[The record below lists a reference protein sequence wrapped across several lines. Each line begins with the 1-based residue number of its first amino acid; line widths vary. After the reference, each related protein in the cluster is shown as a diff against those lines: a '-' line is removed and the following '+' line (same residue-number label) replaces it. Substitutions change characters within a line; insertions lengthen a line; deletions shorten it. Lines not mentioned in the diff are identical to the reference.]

1 MQVLLLTRYTVP
13 NELIGDTKV
22 LRVQVNDKVSYS
34 ITKRTYTDEGFLSV
48 PGRVARTG
56 IQQYLASELG
66 LTDRAPNQIVNVYR
80 PPEEVFNP
88 DSLASYDTRDVTLE
102 HPNEMVNADNY
113 NSTTVG
119 LVHGAAYQDGDFVT
133 ANIIVKSKEAIKA
146 VESGKVQL
154 SAGYTAIYSE
164 EKGVTDD
171 GQNYDFVQRDI
182 KINHVAICDRARAG
196 AQARLFD
203 NHGVKTMNKV
213 TLDAGRS
220 IEIEDAAVAALVTDS
235 IARLEKQVTD
245 AQAATDAA
253 SAERDTIAEKL
264 KAAELATSD
273 EAITKRVADVASVQ
287 AQARKVAGDKFTCGS
302 VDTLTIQREAL
313 TMVRDSIDWSEKA
326 EAYVQAAFDMAVV
339 DAEATPVHKPEDQ
352 HAKLALD
359 AANAQKPA
367 EVKVSA
373 YDAHRAK
380 LQNAWKGE

>member
-1 MQVLLLTRYTVP
+1 MQLLLLKRYTVAIK
-13 NELIGDTKV
+13 LTGGAKV
-22 LRVQVNDKVSYS
+22 LRVQVNDKTSYS

-80 PPEEVFNP
+80 PSEEVFNP

-102 HPNEMVNADNY
+102 HPTEMVNADNY
-113 NSTTVG
+113 KSTTVG

-133 ANIIVKSKEAIKA
+133 ANIIIKSKDAIKA

-154 SAGYTAIYSE
+154 SAGYTAVYSE

-171 GQNYDFVQRDI
+171 GQSYDFVQRDI

-213 TLDAGRS
+213 TLDSGRS

-235 IARLEKQVTD
+235 IARLEQQVTD
-245 AQAATDAA
+245 KQAALDAA

-264 KAAELATSD
+264 KAAEQATSD
-273 EAITKRVADVASVQ
+273 EAIAKRVADVASVQ
-287 AQARKVAGDKFTCGS
+287 AQARKVAGDKFTCDS

-313 TMVRDSIDWSEKA
+313 KVVRDSIDWSEKA
-326 EAYVQAAFDMAVV
+326 EAYVQAAFDMAVT
-339 DAEATPVHKPEDQ
+339 DAATKPVDQ

-359 AANAQKPA
+359 AANVQKPA